1 MYTSFLK
8 TTYQLDS
15 QDNPCTVILKT
26 VATDQI
32 DKKLGMLLYNTKATE
47 IQHNTVNIA
56 YSVSI
61 IIEKTY
67 ECTMVLQVDGYMG

>member
-26 VATDQI
+26 VVTDQI